1 MVVKINRY
9 CILLFTL
16 MVLDLDCF
24 YFVNRYST
32 YILGIGYTDLLVLI
46 RILVVVYTIINNH
59 GRVSKPAFFNVLLIG
74 TVILSITS
82 AFAGKM
88 VYGQSIISGIIAQRE
103 WISAMLMVYP
113 ILMWLKNKQIT
124 LEQIIKTITIIS
136 VIYVCI
142 CTLQYFLIHKIV
154 FLQTNINQRYGEARL
169 RLSNVFL
176 VVLSGFLIDSIM
188 ERRKHKGRTLSIF
201 VLLGYIFLVAVITKG
216 RMATLAGVG
225 GIGVSVLLKKSSA
238 SKKIMN
244 ITVFLA
250 AIIFL
255 ANSQLGK
262 DALDVIFGSG
272 TGISADTISVRNVE
286 TAYYLE
292 MTTNSF
298 WRTLLGCGYPSTSPI
313 AQSLSS
319 PTIGYWTYYTT
330 DVGIVGN
337 FYCYGFL
344 GLFWFILVYSNILIK
359 GYKIYKITNRTCY
372 LQLFIIDVIGC
383 ISLWPLCFNFTIAL
397 PLIIA
402 MLEYESEFIKQ

>member
-113 ILMWLKNKQIT
+113 ILTWLKNRQIT
-124 LEQIIKTITIIS
+124 LNQVIKTIAIVS
-136 VIYVCI
+136 VIYVGICI
-142 CTLQYFLIHKIV
+142 LQYYLIDKIM

-176 VVLSGFLIDSIM
+176 VILSGFLIDNLM
-188 ERRKHKGRTLSIF
+188 EKSKKHEGKALSIL
-201 VLLGYIFLVAVITKG
+201 VLFGYFFLVAVITKG
-216 RMATLAGVG
+216 RMATLAAVG
-225 GIGVSVLLKKSSA
+225 GIGVSVLLRRSSA
-238 SKKIMN
+238 SHKI
-244 ITVFLA
+244 ISIIVLLA
-250 AIIFL
+250 TIIFF

-262 DALDVIFGSG
+262 DALDVLFGSG

-286 TAYYLE
+286 AAYYIE

-298 WRTLLGCGYPSTSPI
+298 WRILLGCGYPSPSPS
-313 AQSLSS
+313 AQSISS

-330 DVGIVGN
+330 DVGIIGN
-337 FYCYGFL
+337 FYCYGLL
-344 GLFWFILVYSNILIK
+344 GIFWYIMIYGNVLIK
-359 GYKIYKITNRTCY
+359 GYKIYKRSNRICY
-372 LQLFIIDVIGC
+372 LQFFIIDVLGC

-397 PLIIA
+397 PLFLA
-402 MLEYESEFIKQ
+402 MLEYESEVT